1 MLGDFGDAL
10 GGAVGCMAMRR
21 LLRILLSAATVLSL
35 VLCAVTLAAWVRSY
49 QVNDI
54 VYWSW
59 ANPRLELRIL
69 TCRAG
74 FFASV
79 FRPVG
84 NAIYLHPPGVEWEPR
99 FPMGFAELH
108 LHYSFFNRFGF
119 ALDHRQNG
127 AYATRELACPYWFIT
142 VLLAI
147 LPGARL
153 CAWRRRARRL
163 RMRPGFCRVR
173 AFRGTLVQFQVHV
186 LLASVRR
193 ALESVGLGIRAFKV
207 EKASACDA
215 VGWQFDEQVSGIRTF
230 GILIDLHSQHLL
242 RAQIVESRDKRD
254 RFVNRHLAEGPQ

>member
-108 LHYSFFNRFGF
+108 LHYSFFSRFGF

-127 AYATRELACPYWFIT
+127 AYATRELACPYWFIK
-142 VLLAI
+142 
-147 LPGARL
+147 
-153 CAWRRRARRL
+153 CCWRFCRAR
-163 RMRPGFCRVR
+163 GS
-173 AFRGTLVQFQVHV
+173 ARGDDGRGVC
-186 LLASVRR
+186 ACAR
-193 ALESVGLGIRAFKV
+193 
-207 EKASACDA
+207 ASAA
-215 VGWQFDEQVSGIRTF
+215 FALSG
-230 GILIDLHSQHLL
+230 GH
-242 RAQIVESRDKRD
+242 
-254 RFVNRHLAEGPQ
+254 